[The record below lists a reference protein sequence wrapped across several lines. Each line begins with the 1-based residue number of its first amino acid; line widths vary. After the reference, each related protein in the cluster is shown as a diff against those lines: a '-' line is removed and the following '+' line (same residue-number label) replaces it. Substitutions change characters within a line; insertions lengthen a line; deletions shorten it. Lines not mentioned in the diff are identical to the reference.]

1 MTDIMAVPGTGQDQP
16 EQSPAAAVQTRKRP
30 TTAWTLFRRNRVAL
44 VGLSLLAFILL
55 AITFG
60 PMVYPNNPFEIVGI
74 PMEAPGESDVL
85 LGTDALGRDLFAEL
99 LYGGRATMLVGVVAA
114 ILSTTIGIILGGF
127 AGYHRG
133 WADSVAVRITEFFQ
147 VLPPLLL
154 AMVLVTLFSPSLLT
168 ITIAIGVV
176 SWPATMRITRA
187 EFLRIR
193 ELDYVRNDR
202 AAGAGD
208 FWIIMK
214 TILPNALPPIVVMS
228 TLVIGQAMLFEAG
241 LSFLGLGDP
250 NTMSWGLI
258 LGNNREQMLTAWWPV
273 AFPGLAIFLAVLSV
287 SLSGDGLN
295 DALNPK
301 GRER

>member
-1 MTDIMAVPGTGQDQP
+1 MTDIMSLPGTGQEQP
-16 EQSPAAAVQTRKRP
+16 EKPAAAKRKRP

-44 VGLSLLAFILL
+44 IGLSLLASILI

-60 PMVYPNNPFEIVGI
+60 PMIYPNNPFEIVGI

-114 ILSTTIGIILGGF
+114 ILSTAIGIILGGF

-154 AMVLVTLFSPSLLT
+154 AMVLVTLFTPSLLT
-168 ITIAIGVV
+168 ITIAVV

>member
-1 MTDIMAVPGTGQDQP
+1 MTDSISLPQP
-16 EQSPAAAVQTRKRP
+16 RDSHTEPAAEGPSTRPKRP
-30 TTAWTLFRRNRVAL
+30 VTAWTLFRRNRVAL
-44 VGLSLLAFILL
+44 VGLSLLALILVL
-55 AITFG
+55 IIFG
-60 PMVYPNNPFEIVGI
+60 PMVYPNSPFEIAGI
-74 PMEAPGESDVL
+74 PMEAPGESSVL
-85 LGTDALGRDLFAEL
+85 LGTDALGRDVLAEL
-99 LYGGRATMLVGVVAA
+99 LYGGRATMLVGIVAA
-114 ILSTTIGIILGGF
+114 LLSTTIGIVLGGI

-133 WADSVAVRITEFFQ
+133 WADSIAVRITEFFQ

-154 AMVLVTLFSPSLLT
+154 AMVLVTLFKPSLTT

-193 ELDYVRNDR
+193 ELDYVKSDR
-202 AAGAGD
+202 ASGAGD
-208 FWIIMK
+208 FWIIMR

>member
-1 MTDIMAVPGTGQDQP
+1 MTDSMSLPQPHASQIEGSVSNVPD
-16 EQSPAAAVQTRKRP
+16 SPKRP
-30 TTAWTLFRRNRVAL
+30 VTAWTLFRRNRVAL
-44 VGLSLLAFILL
+44 LGLSLLTVILL
-55 AITFG
+55 AVIVG
-60 PMVYPNNPFEIVGI
+60 PLIYPNSPFEITGI
-74 PMEAPGESDVL
+74 PMEAPGESSVL
-85 LGTDALGRDLFAEL
+85 LGTDALGRDVLAEL
-99 LYGGRATMLVGVVAA
+99 LYGGRATLLVGIVAA
-114 ILSTTIGIILGGF
+114 LLSTTIGIVLGGL

-133 WADSVAVRITEFFQ
+133 WVDSVAVRITEFFQ

-154 AMVLVTLFSPSLLT
+154 AMVLVTLFKPSLTT
-168 ITIAIGVV
+168 ITIAIGIV

-193 ELDYVRNDR
+193 ELDYVKSDR
-202 AAGAGD
+202 ASGAGD
-208 FWIIMK
+208 IWIIFK